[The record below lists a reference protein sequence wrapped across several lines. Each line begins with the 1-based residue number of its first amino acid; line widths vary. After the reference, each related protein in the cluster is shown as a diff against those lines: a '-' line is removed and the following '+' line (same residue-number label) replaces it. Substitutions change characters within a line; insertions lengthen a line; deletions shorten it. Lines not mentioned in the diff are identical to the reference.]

1 MFWQAIANGANG
13 IVPYCFGSIMANM
26 KKDEFT
32 VAWREQCEIGEEI
45 AGLIPVLLADPAT
58 NASGYAEGTSGRAW
72 TKDGELYLLVVNET
86 REAKSISL
94 KLPES
99 CLSVDVL
106 LNQSSPKLSGQA
118 LKLNLKPIGVTM
130 LKLKR

>member
-13 IVPYCFGSIMANM
+13 IIPYCFGSMREKISKA
-26 KKDEFT
+26 EFAAT
-32 VAWREQCEIGEEI
+32 WREQCEIGEEI
-45 AGLIPVLLADPAT
+45 TGLIPVLLADPAT
-58 NASGYAEGTSGRAW
+58 NATGYAEGTSGRAW
-72 TKDGELYLLVVNET
+72 TKDGAMYLLVVNET

-106 LNQSSPKLSGQA
+106 LDQSLPKLSGQG
-118 LKLNLKPIGVTM
+118 LKLTMKPIGVTM
-130 LKLKR
+130 LRLKR